1 MFDPP
6 SAEQLAMQLL
16 LSVALSSVVCLAFV
30 RLGQPLAYLA
40 LGLTVAL
47 VLLVKRLR
55 RPAVAGVPRWAPL
68 AVVALDALLW
78 PTAVVADVLA
88 AADPPSGDA

>member
-1 MFDPP
+1 MVTPP

-16 LSVALSSVVCLAFV
+16 LSVALSSIVCLVFV
-30 RLGQPLAYLA
+30 RLEQPLAYVA

-47 VLLVKRLR
+47 VLLAKRLR
-55 RPAVAGVPRWAPL
+55 RPAIEGVPRWAPL
-68 AVVALDALLW
+68 TVIALDTLLW

-88 AADPPSGDA
+88 AAEPSADEP